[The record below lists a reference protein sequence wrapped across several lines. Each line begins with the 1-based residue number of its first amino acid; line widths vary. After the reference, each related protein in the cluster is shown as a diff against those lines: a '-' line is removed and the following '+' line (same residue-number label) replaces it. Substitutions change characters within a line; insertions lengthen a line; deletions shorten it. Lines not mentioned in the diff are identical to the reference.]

1 MGHKHQVDHM
11 DQWYRDDWNL
21 WHYRQW
27 FDDMIRFLV
36 EEPYRIFKKQDY
48 IYSFYLSWYFAIDCY
63 ILHWFSNMW
72 SIYWC
77 FFSGT
82 FSTCGN
88 PHVHDYLVWSKL
100 ILYHDLGMP
109 QGNWGSPSPMEI
121 RWLYVEFTACI
132 QLCSDKPSSSV
143 RLPSVSGKKYSKD
156 QRPMA
161 WHYMSW
167 SQSLYICLY
176 SIYRYILS
184 YSLSLFLVPGP
195 SHKARQLAWK
205 YGRGETWLHG
215 YKSPEC
221 LFLCIEFSCLHINPI
236 YIYT

>member
-1 MGHKHQVDHM
+1 MWNQHRLLPEREESKQRYPQLLRSLLQVAPRSLGNPRSEIKMGHKHQVDHM

-21 WHYRQW
+21 WRYRQW

-184 YSLSLFLVPGP
+184 
-195 SHKARQLAWK
+195 
-205 YGRGETWLHG
+205 
-215 YKSPEC
+215 
-221 LFLCIEFSCLHINPI
+221 
-236 YIYT
+236 

>member
-1 MGHKHQVDHM
+1 MWNQHRLLPEREESKQRYPQLLRSLLQVAPRSLGKPRREIKMGHKRQVDHM

-143 RLPSVSGKKYSKD
+143 RLPSVSGKKVF
-156 QRPMA
+156 QRPKTDGMA
-161 WHYMSW
+161 
-167 SQSLYICLY
+167 LYVLKSKPIYAYIY

-184 YSLSLFLVPGP
+184 
-195 SHKARQLAWK
+195 
-205 YGRGETWLHG
+205 
-215 YKSPEC
+215 
-221 LFLCIEFSCLHINPI
+221 
-236 YIYT
+236 